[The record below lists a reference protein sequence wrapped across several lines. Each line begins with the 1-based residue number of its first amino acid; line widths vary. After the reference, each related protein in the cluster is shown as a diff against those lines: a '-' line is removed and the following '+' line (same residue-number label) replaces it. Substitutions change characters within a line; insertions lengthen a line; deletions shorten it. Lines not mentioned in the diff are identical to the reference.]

1 MSKSN
6 LDSQA
11 NHAMRDYWNGRA
23 GEKWTRM
30 QNALDRMLTPVTELL
45 QTQLGDLAGQRLLD
59 IGCGTGET
67 CLLWLKAGADVTGV
81 DISAPMLEL
90 ARERTAGRARLIEA
104 DASRWRDE
112 TPFDLAVSRFG
123 VMFFDQPGAAFANL
137 RANLRPGGRLVFACW
152 RAPADN
158 AWASTASEAIRDLL
172 PPAPPPDPHAPG
184 PFALADGER
193 LQMLLSEA
201 GFTGIRLAAHQVNV
215 CLADRGGLDQAVEF
229 ALQIG
234 PAGAALAEADDA
246 LKKLAADRLRQA
258 LAPYVQGTQVL
269 MPAGIW
275 LVEADNPS

>member
-1 MSKSN
+1 MSEAN
-6 LDSQA
+6 LESQA
-11 NHAMRDYWNGRA
+11 NQAMRDYWNGQA
-23 GEKWTRM
+23 GKKWTRM
-30 QNALDRMLTPVTELL
+30 QTALDRMLNPVTELL

-67 CLLWLKAGADVTGV
+67 CLLWLNAGADVTGV

-90 ARERTAGRARLIEA
+90 ARERTAGRARLIQA

-112 TPFDLAVSRFG
+112 APFDLAVSRFG

-137 RANLRPGGRLVFACW
+137 RANLCSGGRLVFACW

-193 LQMLLSEA
+193 LQQLLSEA
-201 GFTGIRLAAHQVNV
+201 GFEGIRLAAREVNV

-234 PAGAALAEADDA
+234 PAGAALAEAEDA
-246 LKKLAADRLRQA
+246 LKKLAAERLSQA

-275 LVEADNPS
+275 LVEADNP